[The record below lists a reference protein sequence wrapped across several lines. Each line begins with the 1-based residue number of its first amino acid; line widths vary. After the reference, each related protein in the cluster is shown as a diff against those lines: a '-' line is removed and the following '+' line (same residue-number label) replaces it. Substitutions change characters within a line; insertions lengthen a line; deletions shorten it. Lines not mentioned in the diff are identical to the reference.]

1 MPHRRLLR
9 VVLLPFALEATERL
23 TADLDIRAARQAQR
37 EDLIRILKHALRLV
51 SPGKVTVIMIHG
63 FARVLSE
70 TGRRNGRRPGTIVV
84 NGFAW
89 VVIAAVV
96 VRSRKALLPGGEGSD
111 ILVSRSGRVHWR

>member
-1 MPHRRLLR
+1 M
-9 VVLLPFALEATERL
+9 
-23 TADLDIRAARQAQR
+23 
-37 EDLIRILKHALRLV
+37 IRILKHALRLV

-89 VVIAAVV
+89 VVIAAVF

-111 ILVSRSGRVHWR
+111 VLESRSGQVSWR

>member
-1 MPHRRLLR
+1 M
-9 VVLLPFALEATERL
+9 
-23 TADLDIRAARQAQR
+23 
-37 EDLIRILKHALRLV
+37 IRILKHALRLV

-63 FARVLSE
+63 FARVFSE

-96 VRSRKALLPGGEGSD
+96 VRSRKALLPSGEGSD